1 MRTLDRLLALVLGLA
16 GLVFGVIVVAEVI
29 TAALSRPPLLL
40 PYPQAAAFLREH
52 SWSAGVI
59 VTIAALL
66 LAAGL
71 LLLIA
76 ELKPRR
82 RTHLVLRPRDPETT
96 TTLSTRSL
104 ARVLENAATQTAG
117 VHRATATVRARRAR
131 LRLQVL
137 SRDAA
142 EIAAQAERNAASAL
156 SDLQLRRS
164 PRLVVRTIRERS

>member
-16 GLVFGVIVVAEVI
+16 GLVFGVLVVAEVI
-29 TAALSRPPLLL
+29 NAALSRPPLLL
-40 PYPQAAAFLREH
+40 PYPHAADFLREH
-52 SWSAGVI
+52 SWSAGPI
-59 VTIAALL
+59 ITIAVLL

-76 ELKPRR
+76 ELKPRN
-82 RTHLVLRPRDPETT
+82 RTHLVLRPRDPQTT

-117 VHRATATVRARRAR
+117 VDRATATVRARRAR
-131 LRLQVL
+131 LRLQVPL
-137 SRDAA
+137 RDAG
-142 EIAAQAERNAASAL
+142 EVAAQAERNAASAL

>member
-16 GLVFGVIVVAEVI
+16 GLVFGVLVVAEVI
-29 TAALSRPPLLL
+29 NAALSRAPLLL
-40 PYPQAAAFLREH
+40 PYPQVAAFLREH

-66 LAAGL
+66 LVAGL

-82 RTHLVLRPRDPETT
+82 RTHLVLGPRDPQTT
-96 TTLSTRSL
+96 ATLSTRSL
-104 ARVLENAATQTAG
+104 ARVLENAAVQTAG
-117 VHRATATVRARRAR
+117 VHRAAATVRARRAR

-137 SRDAA
+137 SRDAS

>member
-1 MRTLDRLLALVLGLA
+1 MRTIDRLLALVLGLT
-16 GLVFGVIVVAEVI
+16 GLALGVLVVAEVI
-29 TAALSRPPLLL
+29 NAALSRPPLLL

-52 SWSAGVI
+52 PWSAGVI
-59 VTIAALL
+59 VTIAALM

-82 RTHLVLRPRDPETT
+82 RIHLVLQPRDPQTT

-104 ARVLENAATQTAG
+104 ARVLENAASQTAG

-131 LRLQVL
+131 LRLQVPT
-137 SRDAA
+137 RDAA

-164 PRLVVRTIRERS
+164 PRLVVRTIRGRS

>member
-1 MRTLDRLLALVLGLA
+1 MRAFDRILALVLGLA
-16 GLVFGVIVVAEVI
+16 GLVFGVLVVAEVI
-29 TAALSRPPLLL
+29 NAALSRPPLLL

-52 SWSAGVI
+52 SWSDGPI
-59 VTIAALL
+59 VTIAVLL

-76 ELKPRR
+76 ELKPRN
-82 RTHLVLRPRDPETT
+82 RTHLVLRPLDPQTT

-104 ARVLENAATQTAG
+104 ARVLENAATQTTG

-131 LRLQVL
+131 LRLQVPL
-137 SRDAA
+137 RDAG
-142 EIAAQAERNAASAL
+142 EIAAQAERNAASVL

>member
-16 GLVFGVIVVAEVI
+16 GLVFGVLVVAEVI
-29 TAALSRPPLLL
+29 NAALGRPPLLL
-40 PYPQAAAFLREH
+40 PYRQAATFLRDH
-52 SWSAGVI
+52 SWSDGVI
-59 VTIAALL
+59 VTITALM

-71 LLLIA
+71 LLLIS

-82 RTHLVLRPRDPETT
+82 RAHLVLQPQDPQTT

-117 VHRATATVRARRAR
+117 VHRANATVRARRAR
-131 LRLQVL
+131 LRLRVPT
-137 SRDAA
+137 RDAA
-142 EIAAQAERNAASAL
+142 DIAAQAERNVASAL

-164 PRLVVRTIRERS
+164 PRLVVRTIREKS

>member
-1 MRTLDRLLALVLGLA
+1 MRTLDRILALVLGLA
-16 GLVFGVIVVAEVI
+16 GFAFGVLVVAEVI
-29 TAALSRPPLLL
+29 NAALSRPPLLL
-40 PYPQAAAFLREH
+40 PYRQAAAFLREH

-66 LAAGL
+66 LAVGL

-82 RTHLVLRPRDPETT
+82 RVHLVLQSQDPQTT

-117 VHRATATVRARRAR
+117 VHRAAATVRARRAR
-131 LRLQVL
+131 LRLQVPT
-137 SRDAA
+137 RDAA
-142 EIAAQAERNAASAL
+142 DIAAQAERNVASAL

>member
-1 MRTLDRLLALVLGLA
+1 V
-16 GLVFGVIVVAEVI
+16 
-29 TAALSRPPLLL
+29 
-40 PYPQAAAFLREH
+40 
-52 SWSAGVI
+52 
-59 VTIAALL
+59 LL

-76 ELKPRR
+76 ELKPRN
-82 RTHLVLRPRDPETT
+82 RTHLVLRPRDPQTT

-117 VHRATATVRARRAR
+117 VDRATATVRARRAR
-131 LRLQVL
+131 LRLQVPL
-137 SRDAA
+137 RDAG
-142 EIAAQAERNAASAL
+142 EVAAQAERNAASAL

>member
-1 MRTLDRLLALVLGLA
+1 MRTLDRILALVLGLA
-16 GLVFGVIVVAEVI
+16 GLVFGVLVVAEVI
-29 TAALSRPPLLL
+29 NAALSRPPLLL
-40 PYPQAAAFLREH
+40 PYPQVAAFLREH

-71 LLLIA
+71 VLLIA
-76 ELKPRR
+76 EVKPRR
-82 RTHLVLRPRDPETT
+82 RTHLVLQPHDPQTT

-104 ARVLENAATQTAG
+104 ARVLENAAIQTAG
-117 VHRATATVRARRAR
+117 VDRAAATVRARRAR
-131 LRLQVL
+131 LRMQVPV
-137 SRDAA
+137 RDAG